1 MMMTALPKSSQDRPL
16 EPEAETET
24 MKIARL
30 ETATETMMAYIGYL
44 NTQIFNEEKL
54 TNPNQAK
61 IEALEEQIQVVQS
74 ERNAIRP
81 GNEKLIA
88 RAIYVYAPI
97 MKALYA
103 NGRQIQA

>member
-1 MMMTALPKSSQDRPL
+1 MTAVPERRSQRQAQT
-16 EPEAETET
+16 ETETET

-54 TNPNQAK
+54 TDPDLAK
-61 IEALEEQIQVVQS
+61 IQALEEQIQVVLA

-81 GNEKLIA
+81 DNEKLIA